1 MGKRGVSALLR
12 SQKREAFCLSWRR
25 IGGLLPLNSPPNR
38 SDPEVE
44 MQSFCSQQRPL
55 LSLLALAAILVCGAA
70 DATRGEAA
78 SATPWTASTNSK
90 VRLVAG
96 KAGVEAARARVSG
109 IQLRMDPGWKT
120 YWRNPG
126 DSGMPPEFDW
136 TGSKNLKSAEVLYPA
151 PRRFDDAGGVAVG
164 YGDDVLFPV
173 KLTPEHEGEPIELKV
188 AFTYGLCKDLCIPN
202 EVNLSLDLPAD
213 GEKGEALLLESALA
227 QVPKPAQAGLLPE
240 VAGVEAKLDGD
251 APKLVVDAVFPQ
263 GATGIDLFIDGG
275 DAYVP
280 VPKRL
285 GEAQDGKQ
293 RFTVAFVSA
302 EEAAAIK
309 GKTLRLT
316 LVSDQGSTETMWKA
330 E

>member
-1 MGKRGVSALLR
+1 MK
-12 SQKREAFCLSWRR
+12 
-25 IGGLLPLNSPPNR
+25 
-38 SDPEVE
+38 
-44 MQSFCSQQRPL
+44 SFCSQQKRL
-55 LSLLALAAILVCGAA
+55 LLLLAVAAILACGAA
-70 DATRGEAA
+70 DAVPGQAA
-78 SATPWTASTNSK
+78 SATPWAASTNSR

-96 KAGVEAARARVSG
+96 RVGEEAGLARVSG
-109 IQLRMDPGWKT
+109 VQLRMDPGWKT

-126 DSGMPPEFDW
+126 DSGVPPEFDW

-151 PRRFDDAGGVAVG
+151 PRRFDDAGGIAVG

-173 KLTPEHEGEPIELKV
+173 KLTPEREGEPIELKV

-202 EVNLSLDLPAD
+202 EVKLSLDLPAE
-213 GEKGEALLLESALA
+213 GEKGEALLLEEALA
-227 QVPKPAQAGLLPE
+227 QVPKPARAGLLPE
-240 VAGVEAKLDGD
+240 VASVEAKLDGD
-251 APKLVVDAVFPQ
+251 APQLVVDAVFPQ

-280 VPKRL
+280 VPKPL
-285 GEAQDGKQ
+285 GAAQDGKQ
-293 RFTVAFVSA
+293 RFAVAFVSA

>member
-1 MGKRGVSALLR
+1 LFDWASH
-12 SQKREAFCLSWRR
+12 RR
-25 IGGLLPLNSPPNR
+25 LPAAKFAACSFR
-38 SDPEVE
+38 PEIE
-44 MQSFCSQQRPL
+44 MQSFSSQRRRL
-55 LSLLALAAILVCGAA
+55 VSLLGVAAIFAGSAA
-70 DATRGEAA
+70 DATRAQAA

-96 KAGVEAARARVSG
+96 EVGEQAGRARLTG

-126 DSGMPPEFDW
+126 DTGMPPEFDW

-151 PRRFDDAGGVAVG
+151 PRRFDDAGGAAVG

-173 KLTPEHEGEPIELKV
+173 KLTPERDSEPIELKV
-188 AFTYGLCKDLCIPN
+188 AFSYGLCKDLCVPN
-202 EVNLSLDLPAD
+202 EVTLSLNLPAG
-213 GEKGEALLLESALA
+213 GEKGEALLLENALA
-227 QVPKPAQAGLLPE
+227 QVPKPASAGLLPE
-240 VAGVEAKLDGD
+240 VAGVEATLEGD

-275 DAYVP
+275 DAFVP
-280 VPKRL
+280 VPKPL
-285 GEAQDGKQ
+285 GAAEDGKQ
-293 RFTVAFVSA
+293 RFAVAFDSA

-316 LVSDQGSTETMWKA
+316 LVSDQGATETMWKA

>member
-1 MGKRGVSALLR
+1 MK
-12 SQKREAFCLSWRR
+12 
-25 IGGLLPLNSPPNR
+25 
-38 SDPEVE
+38 
-44 MQSFCSQQRPL
+44 SFCSQQRRL
-55 LSLLALAAILVCGAA
+55 FSLLALAAILACGTA

-96 KAGVEAARARVSG
+96 RAGEEAGRSRVSG

-126 DSGMPPEFDW
+126 DSGMPPDFDW

-151 PRRFDDAGGVAVG
+151 PGRFDDAGGVVVG
-164 YGDDVLFPV
+164 YGGDVLFPV
-173 KLTPEHEGEPIELKV
+173 KLTPEREGAPIELKV
-188 AFTYGLCKDLCIPN
+188 AFSYGLCKDLCIPN
-202 EVNLSLDLPAD
+202 EVNLSLNLPAD
-213 GEKGEALLLESALA
+213 GEKGEALLLETALA

-240 VAGVEAKLDGD
+240 VTGTEAELDGD
-251 APKLVVDAVFPQ
+251 APKLVVDAVFPR

-275 DAYVP
+275 EAYVP
-280 VPKRL
+280 VPKPL
-285 GEAQDGKQ
+285 GEALDGKQ
-293 RFTVAFVSA
+293 RFAVAFVSA
-302 EEAAAIK
+302 NEAAAIK